1 MYIGWF
7 PEETHTST
15 RREGQ
20 THGLIIDSM
29 VEIVLSVAG
38 FVVYRL
44 LLEVL
49 QFGVL
54 HLLVGVHGGQL
65 LTHVHLLHPHSLPG
79 GGDTHGEREK

>member
-49 QFGVL
+49 QFGVVR
-54 HLLVGVHGGQL
+54 LLVGVHGGQL

-79 GGDTHGEREK
+79 GGRHGEREK